1 MFVPIS
7 LPQPLRA
14 LVWHRVKAKIRRRF
28 PAAVPIST
36 TVLAAWLAD
45 AERPPPML
53 LDVRQRPEFE
63 ISHLPGAQLAPDL
76 AAVQALDLPAGCPLV
91 LYCSVGYRSARLA
104 VQLQPHHSGPVYTL
118 EGSLFEWFNQGRVLV
133 GPPPPAP
140 PVHPYSWRWGLLLAP
155 RSRP

>member
-14 LVWHRVKAKIRRRF
+14 LAWRGVKAKIRQRF

-36 TVLAAWLAD
+36 AALAAWLAD
-45 AERPPPML
+45 SDRPPPAL
-53 LDVRQRPEFE
+53 LDVRRQPEFE
-63 ISHLPGAQLAPDL
+63 LSHLAGAQLAPDL
-76 AAVQALDLPAGCPLV
+76 VAVQALGLPADCPIV

-104 VQLQPHHSGPVYTL
+104 VQLQLHHSGPVYTL
-118 EGSLFEWFNQGRVLV
+118 EGSLFEWFNQGRALV
-133 GPPPPAP
+133 RPPPPAP

-155 RSRP
+155 QPRP